1 MKSGT
6 LHFGGVK
13 VSCLRLLHLAF
24 EESNILKQTFGHELL
39 VFLYIN
45 LIYLFQSI
53 INYFKITICV
63 IFKWLQTTKKYIFK
77 DSETFISKWQPLK
90 RIGLYIFLN

>member
-45 LIYLFQSI
+45 LIY
-53 INYFKITICV
+53 
-63 IFKWLQTTKKYIFK
+63 
-77 DSETFISKWQPLK
+77 
-90 RIGLYIFLN
+90 